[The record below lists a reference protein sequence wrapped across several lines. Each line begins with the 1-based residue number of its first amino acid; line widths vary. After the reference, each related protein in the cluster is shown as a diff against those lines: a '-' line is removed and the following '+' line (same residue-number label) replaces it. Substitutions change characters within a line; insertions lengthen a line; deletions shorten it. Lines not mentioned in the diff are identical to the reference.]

1 MPPEENK
8 GKFIRDTRRFKLDEI
23 MKTSNFIPLFEGRP
37 NRDAVIGSS
46 DLIDLAIDLHKSQTV
61 EEFIQRSW

>member
-8 GKFIRDTRRFKLDEI
+8 GKFIRDTRRVKLDEI
-23 MKTSNFIPLFEGRP
+23 MKTSYFIPLFEGRP